1 MQWLKHVTVDLIA
14 TIVIALVVF
23 FDETMV
29 LEYVLYT
36 YTVLMVLAR
45 SFTLF
50 SSDFRQITRKKVSEA
65 PDWIYH
71 ILYALNVIFLSFGAF
86 YLTAAAWVFIWGVA
100 AYISQRKKL

>member
-1 MQWLKHVTVDLIA
+1 MQWLKHVTVDLIT
-14 TIVIALVVF
+14 TIVIAIVVF
-23 FDETMV
+23 FEETRV

-45 SFTLF
+45 SFTLL
-50 SSDFRQITRKKVSEA
+50 SSDFRQITRKKVSQA

-71 ILYALNVIFLSFGAF
+71 ILYALNVLFLAWGAF

-100 AYISQRKKL
+100 AYISHRKEL

>member
-1 MQWLKHVTVDLIA
+1 MQWLKHVTVDLIT
-14 TIVIALVVF
+14 TIVIAIVVF
-23 FDETMV
+23 LDETEV

-50 SSDFRQITRKKVSEA
+50 SSDFRQITRKKVSQA

-71 ILYALNVIFLSFGAF
+71 TLYALNVLFLAWGAF
-86 YLTAAAWVFIWGVA
+86 FLTAAAWVFIWGVA
-100 AYISQRKKL
+100 AYISHRKEL

>member
-23 FDETMV
+23 FEETQV

-50 SSDFRQITRKKVSEA
+50 SSDFRQITRKKVSQA
-65 PDWIYH
+65 PDWMYH
-71 ILYALNVIFLSFGAF
+71 LLYALNVLFLSYGAYF
-86 YLTAAAWVFIWGVA
+86 ITAAAWVFIWGVA
-100 AYISQRKKL
+100 AYISHRKQL